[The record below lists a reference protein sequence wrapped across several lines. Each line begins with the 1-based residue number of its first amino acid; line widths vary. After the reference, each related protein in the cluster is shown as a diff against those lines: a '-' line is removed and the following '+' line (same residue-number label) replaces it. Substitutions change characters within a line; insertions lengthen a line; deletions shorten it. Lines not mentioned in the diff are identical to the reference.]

1 MKYSRYSWFTLIE
14 LMVVITI
21 VGIVSLATYMPYAH
35 HQKKTIVKQAVKEIS
50 QTLGESRNLAI
61 HGLDTGSWNVYVGID
76 LLPWSRKIEYYTS
89 TWSINLF
96 QAENIY
102 KTKQLPTWAE
112 IVSVNGDDTTQV
124 RMNFSPI
131 TGSGEVVWTSWDTI
145 SIVVWYKWTTDP
157 ILQKE
162 LIYYRKS
169 FISDY

>member
-1 MKYSRYSWFTLIE
+1 MKYSRYLGFTLIE

-35 HQKKTIVKQAVKEIS
+35 HQKKTLVKQAVKEIS

-61 HGLDTGSWNVYVGID
+61 HWLDTGSGNVYIWID
-76 LLPWSRKIEYYTS
+76 LIPWAKKIDYYTS
-89 TWSINLF
+89 TGWIDLF
-96 QAENIY
+96 IPENIY
-102 KTKQLPTWAE
+102 KTKLLPTWVE
-112 IVSVNGDDTTQV
+112 IVSINWDGTTSV
-124 RMNFSPI
+124 YMDFSPI
-131 TGSGEVVWTSWDTI
+131 TGSWEVVWTLWDTL
-145 SIVVWYKWTTDP
+145 SIIVWYKWTTDP